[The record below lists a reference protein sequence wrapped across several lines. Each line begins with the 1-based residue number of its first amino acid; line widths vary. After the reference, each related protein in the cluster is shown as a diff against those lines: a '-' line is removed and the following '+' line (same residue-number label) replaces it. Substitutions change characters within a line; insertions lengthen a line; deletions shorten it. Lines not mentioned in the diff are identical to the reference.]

1 MSEQFDLIV
10 IGAGPGGYVAA
21 IRASQLGMKVAVVE
35 KRATLGGV
43 CLNEGCIPSKALLD
57 SSEHFALA
65 RDKFAVHGIDIEPPR
80 LNLSAMLAR
89 KEDVVK
95 RLTDG
100 VEYLFK
106 KNRITLVNG
115 EASLKGAT
123 LDGLQQVEVQRAY
136 NLNFANG
143 DQQPLEAPKTLVA
156 SKVLLATGSEPVPLP
171 AIPFDGTLV
180 VSAKEALGF
189 EQVPEHLV
197 VAGGGYIGL
206 ELGSVWRRLGARVT
220 VLEML
225 PNLLPNMDRQAAD
238 TLQQALKKQGMEFK
252 LGVRVSGLRR
262 LGSKGLVQFAAGD
275 DNGELDCDRLLV
287 AIGRRPLLGGLG
299 FEALGGTLLDNGRI
313 AVNADYQTSIAGIYA
328 IGDLIP
334 GPMLAHKAS
343 EEGVVCVE
351 RMAGEK
357 SAVEYEYIPGV
368 VYTWPEGASVGSTE
382 EQLKQDNIPYK
393 AGRFN
398 FIGNG
403 RARAMDETEGF
414 VKVLAHAETDRILGV
429 HIVGPRASD
438 LIAEAVTAMGFLGTA
453 RDLGMMIHAHPTLSE
468 VLKEAALD
476 VHKEAIHG

>member
-1 MSEQFDLIV
+1 
-10 IGAGPGGYVAA
+10 
-21 IRASQLGMKVAVVE
+21 
-35 KRATLGGV
+35 
-43 CLNEGCIPSKALLD
+43 
-57 SSEHFALA
+57 
-65 RDKFAVHGIDIEPPR
+65 
-80 LNLSAMLAR
+80 MLAR

-252 LGVRVSGLRR
+252 LGVRVSGCA
-262 LGSKGLVQFAAGD
+262 GWGAKGWCSLLLATITVNWIVTGFWWPLADAHCLAA
-275 DNGELDCDRLLV
+275 L
-287 AIGRRPLLGGLG
+287 
-299 FEALGGTLLDNGRI
+299 
-313 AVNADYQTSIAGIYA
+313 
-328 IGDLIP
+328 
-334 GPMLAHKAS
+334 
-343 EEGVVCVE
+343 
-351 RMAGEK
+351 
-357 SAVEYEYIPGV
+357 
-368 VYTWPEGASVGSTE
+368 
-382 EQLKQDNIPYK
+382 
-393 AGRFN
+393 
-398 FIGNG
+398 
-403 RARAMDETEGF
+403 
-414 VKVLAHAETDRILGV
+414 
-429 HIVGPRASD
+429 
-438 LIAEAVTAMGFLGTA
+438 
-453 RDLGMMIHAHPTLSE
+453 
-468 VLKEAALD
+468 VLKHWAALCLITA
-476 VHKEAIHG
+476 ESP